1 MNIESLIKE
10 VTEKYHL
17 TKKEQEK
24 ILDIYKDDK
33 RSIVSL
39 EVEINSLA
47 DYYNWQNKVEKAINE
62 APPLQPNQNY
72 YIRTYDEKSNII
84 LQGVNIEKISD
95 TTSGVNK
102 VEKVLIDNKY
112 KAYKKKDIVDVAD
125 NDLEIVIC
133 QIGNLLNVSG
143 AEEYTVYN
151 ANKEKD
157 SIISRSVA
165 DTEYE
170 EFYDFT
176 SLYIK
181 VNKYIKEGK
190 IKHSKVS
197 DYEEFK
203 FSNSKEDYIKVI
215 EKSIQIIRSLPMIS
229 QKDIRSIKAAYFDMM
244 IFGYITNQVDRN
256 LNNYGLICN
265 KKTKEYRFAPLFD
278 NSIISLP
285 NLDETQCSFN
295 GYICSRN
302 KLIDCLFENYYEDIK
317 EKVTYLGKDGIT
329 GAPSKFEY
337 SVKALKDGT
346 TDLTFVYKRPFEA
359 DKALDTIVYKIEVK
373 NGEILAQ
380 GTIEGKWRINSFYKN
395 DEAQA
400 ICDVVLNLKKEK
412 DDFFVSGE
420 AGVNIFNGNIKL
432 SENIGNGEGGFAMT
446 RMMGPADAMSFE
458 HEYIQLFNG
467 EFYVIP
473 AVKNGTEILTI
484 ANLKNGLS
492 AEYRLVKEPL
502 VERQ

>member
-10 VTEKYHL
+10 VSEKYHL

-285 NLDETQCSFN
+285 NLDENQCSFN

-317 EKVTYLGKDGIT
+317 EKVTYIVNNKTRLIQIIDIIAKQN
-329 GAPSKFEY
+329 
-337 SVKALKDGT
+337 
-346 TDLTFVYKRPFEA
+346 
-359 DKALDTIVYKIEVK
+359 LDIKSYNLLMEKIIK
-373 NGEILAQ
+373 NISY
-380 GTIEGKWRINSFYKN
+380 IEEKYLEKN
-395 DEAQA
+395 NIIATENAGY
-400 ICDVVLNLKKEK
+400 VNVLNMFIML
-412 DDFFVSGE
+412 
-420 AGVNIFNGNIKL
+420 AL
-432 SENIGNGEGGFAMT
+432 
-446 RMMGPADAMSFE
+446 
-458 HEYIQLFNG
+458 
-467 EFYVIP
+467 
-473 AVKNGTEILTI
+473 LTTISISI
-484 ANLKNGLS
+484 ACFLL
-492 AEYRLVKEPL
+492 R
-502 VERQ
+502 R

>member
-317 EKVTYLGKDGIT
+317 EKVTYIVNNKTRLIQIIDIIAKQN
-329 GAPSKFEY
+329 
-337 SVKALKDGT
+337 
-346 TDLTFVYKRPFEA
+346 
-359 DKALDTIVYKIEVK
+359 LDIKSYNLLMEKIIK
-373 NGEILAQ
+373 NISY
-380 GTIEGKWRINSFYKN
+380 IEEKYLEKN
-395 DEAQA
+395 NIIATENAGY
-400 ICDVVLNLKKEK
+400 VNVLNMFIML
-412 DDFFVSGE
+412 
-420 AGVNIFNGNIKL
+420 AL
-432 SENIGNGEGGFAMT
+432 
-446 RMMGPADAMSFE
+446 
-458 HEYIQLFNG
+458 
-467 EFYVIP
+467 
-473 AVKNGTEILTI
+473 LTTISISI
-484 ANLKNGLS
+484 ACFLL
-492 AEYRLVKEPL
+492 R
-502 VERQ
+502 R

>member
-62 APPLQPNQNY
+62 AQPLQPNQNY

-229 QKDIRSIKAAYFDMM
+229 QKDIRSIKAAYFDMI

-285 NLDETQCSFN
+285 NLDENQCSFN

-317 EKVTYLGKDGIT
+317 EKVTYIVNNKTRLIQIIDIIAKQN
-329 GAPSKFEY
+329 
-337 SVKALKDGT
+337 
-346 TDLTFVYKRPFEA
+346 
-359 DKALDTIVYKIEVK
+359 LDIKSYNLLMEKIIK
-373 NGEILAQ
+373 NISY
-380 GTIEGKWRINSFYKN
+380 IEEKYLEKN
-395 DEAQA
+395 NIIATENAGY
-400 ICDVVLNLKKEK
+400 VNVLNMFIML
-412 DDFFVSGE
+412 
-420 AGVNIFNGNIKL
+420 AL
-432 SENIGNGEGGFAMT
+432 
-446 RMMGPADAMSFE
+446 
-458 HEYIQLFNG
+458 
-467 EFYVIP
+467 
-473 AVKNGTEILTI
+473 LTTISISI
-484 ANLKNGLS
+484 ACFLL
-492 AEYRLVKEPL
+492 R
-502 VERQ
+502 R